1 MSIADFNRG
10 IDDACMGNCFR
21 TNYRGC
27 RDYIDGYEY
36 GIDIEKKKDYEET
49 MKREY
54 EEHMRRQ
61 QEYYAHKQEG
71 EENE

>member
-10 IDDACMGNCFR
+10 MDDAHMGNCFR

-36 GIDIEKKKDYEET
+36 GIDIENKRDYEKAME
-49 MKREY
+49 REY
-54 EEHMRRQ
+54 EGQIREG
-61 QEYYAHKQEG
+61 QEIH
-71 EENE
+71 

>member
-10 IDDACMGNCFR
+10 MDDAYMGNCFR

-36 GIDIEKKKDYEET
+36 GIDIEKKRDYEKAME
-49 MKREY
+49 REY
-54 EEHMRRQ
+54 KEHMREG
-61 QEYYAHKQEG
+61 QEIH
-71 EENE
+71 

>member
-10 IDDACMGNCFR
+10 MDDACMGNCFR

-36 GIDIEKKKDYEET
+36 GIDIEKKRDYEKAME
-49 MKREY
+49 REY
-54 EEHMRRQ
+54 EEHIREG
-61 QEYYAHKQEG
+61 QEIHYKEL
-71 EENE
+71 ER